1 MNEVILK
8 NAMKMK
14 LTGAAAAAWLLA
26 ASLAATEVQG
36 ASAAADTAATPL
48 SWRLG
53 PGQYRQTIADVFGPS
68 IATTGR
74 FDPEY
79 RQEGLLTIGA
89 RAASISA
96 SGIERY
102 DELAENIAAQV
113 VDERHRDTLIPCKPQ
128 SASASD
134 DACARQFLSAA
145 GRLLYR
151 RALLDEEIALAV
163 RTASQVATAKNDFY
177 AGIAASLSNMLLSPN
192 FLYVYKTFEPDPE
205 RAGAVRLDGYSKA
218 SVLSFFLWNAPPDDA
233 LLTAAENGELHSVR
247 GLKRQVDRML
257 ASPSLENGARA
268 FFSDM
273 LGFSEFETLAK
284 DPTFY
289 PRFTPKVVH
298 QAQEQTLRTIV
309 DLLIVRQGD
318 YRDLFTTPD
327 TFLARSLAALYGV
340 PIVDTTDNGQP
351 ERWIPYRY
359 QDDDPRAGILSHAS
373 FVALHSPSGRSSP
386 TDRGKALREYL
397 LCQEVPAPPAD
408 VSFAVVQDT
417 SHPVYKTARE
427 RLQAHATEAACS
439 GCHKI
444 TDPIGLALENF
455 DTAGGYRTT
464 ENGVPIDTS
473 GELNG
478 TKFDGPVG
486 LAKALRNDPALTQCV
501 ATRAVAYATGRT
513 PARGD
518 AELKRIQA
526 AFAKNKY
533 NFVELLREVA
543 LSEALFR
550 VPPSATQLVTAAR

>member
-1 MNEVILK
+1 MNKL
-8 NAMKMK
+8 MKP
-14 LTGAAAAAWLLA
+14 TFSTAAAAASVLSGWLLA
-26 ASLAATEVQG
+26 QDV
-36 ASAAADTAATPL
+36 SAAASAPASANAPL

-53 PGQYRQTIADVFGPS
+53 PGQYRQTIVEVFGPS
-68 IATTGR
+68 ISITGR

-79 RQEGLLTIGA
+79 RQDGLLTIGA
-89 RAASISA
+89 RTASISA
-96 SGIERY
+96 SGVERY

-113 VDERHRDTLIPCKPQ
+113 VDERNRDTLIPCKP
-128 SASASD
+128 ASATASD
-134 DACARQFLSAA
+134 EACARQFLSAA

-151 RALLDEEIALAV
+151 RALTEEEIAASVKLAGIV
-163 RTASQVATAKNDFY
+163 SQAKHDFY
-177 AGIAASLSNMLLSPN
+177 AGLAGALGNMLLSPN

-205 RAGAVRLDGYSKA
+205 QNGKLRLDGYSKA

-233 LLTAAENGELHSVR
+233 LLSAAENGEIHTKK
-247 GLKRQVDRML
+247 GLRRQVDRML
-257 ASPSLENGARA
+257 ASPSLENGVRA

-284 DPTFY
+284 DPMFF
-289 PRFTPKVVH
+289 PRFTPRVID

-309 DLLIVRQGD
+309 DLLVVRQGD

-327 TFLARSLAALYGV
+327 TFLTRSLAALYGI

-351 ERWIPYRY
+351 ERWIPYSFPA
-359 QDDDPRAGILSHAS
+359 DDPRAGILSHAS

-397 LCQEVPAPPAD
+397 LCQAVPSPPAD

-417 SHPVYKTARE
+417 NHPVYRTARE
-427 RLQAHATEAACS
+427 RLGAHATDAACS

-455 DTAGGYRTT
+455 DSAGGFRTT
-464 ENGVPIDTS
+464 ENGAQIDTS

-486 LAKALRNDPALTQCV
+486 LAKALRSDPALTACV
-501 ATRAVAYATGRT
+501 ATRAVAYASGRT
-513 PARGD
+513 PRRGD

-526 AFAKNKY
+526 EFADNRY

-543 LSEALFR
+543 LSDALFS
-550 VPPSATQLVTAAR
+550 VPPQATQLVTAR

>member
-1 MNEVILK
+1 
-8 NAMKMK
+8 MKVRFSC
-14 LTGAAAAAWLLA
+14 AAAAASLLTASLVSMDALA
-26 ASLAATEVQG
+26 ASSTPAS
-36 ASAAADTAATPL
+36 SAAPL

-53 PGQYRQTIADVFGPS
+53 PSQYRQTMVEVFGPS
-68 IATTGR
+68 IAITGR

-79 RQEGLLTIGA
+79 RQDGLLTIGA
-89 RAASISA
+89 RTASISS
-96 SGIERY
+96 SGFERY
-102 DELAENIAAQV
+102 DELAENVAAQV
-113 VDERHRDTLIPCKPQ
+113 VDQRHRDTLIPCKPQ
-128 SASASD
+128 SATTND
-134 DACARQFLSAA
+134 DACARQFLSTA

-151 RALLDEEIALAV
+151 RALAEEEISLSIRIAGE
-163 RTASQVATAKNDFY
+163 VAKAKNDFY
-177 AGIAASLSNMLLSPN
+177 TGIAAALSNMLLSPN
-192 FLYVYKTFEPDPE
+192 FLYVYKTFEPDPDE
-205 RAGAVRLDGYSKA
+205 QGKLRLDGYSKA

-233 LLTAAENGELHSVR
+233 LLSAAENGEIHTKK

-257 ASPSLENGARA
+257 ASPSLESGVRA
-268 FFSDM
+268 FFADM

-289 PRFTPKVVH
+289 PRFTPKVVD

-318 YRDLFTTPD
+318 YRDLYTTPD
-327 TFLARSLAALYGV
+327 TFLTRSLAALYGV

-351 ERWIPYRY
+351 ERWIPYKY
-359 QDDDPRAGILSHAS
+359 GADDPRAGILSHAS

-397 LCQEVPAPPAD
+397 LCQAVPSPPAD

-417 SHPVYKTARE
+417 NHPVHKTARE
-427 RLQAHATEAACS
+427 RLGAHATDAACS

-455 DTAGGYRTT
+455 DTAAGYRTT
-464 ENGVPIDTS
+464 ENGARIDTS

-486 LAKALRNDPALTQCV
+486 LTKALHGDPALTTCV
-501 ATRAVAYATGRT
+501 ATRAVAYASGRT
-513 PARGD
+513 PGRGD

-526 AFAKNKY
+526 EFGKQKY

-543 LSEALFR
+543 LSDALFR
-550 VPPSATQLVTAAR
+550 VPPSAAQLVTATR

>member
-1 MNEVILK
+1 
-8 NAMKMK
+8 MKVRRNIA
-14 LTGAAAAAWLLA
+14 GAVMAASLLSASLVSMDALA
-26 ASLAATEVQG
+26 ASSAP
-36 ASAAADTAATPL
+36 ASSTAPL

-53 PGQYRQTIADVFGPS
+53 PSQYRQTIAEVFGPS
-68 IATTGR
+68 IAITGR

-89 RAASISA
+89 RTASISA

-113 VDERHRDTLIPCKPQ
+113 VDQRHRDTLIPCKPQ
-128 SASASD
+128 SAAASD
-134 DACARQFLSAA
+134 DACARQFLSTA

-151 RALLDEEIALAV
+151 RALAEEEISLSIRIA
-163 RTASQVATAKNDFY
+163 REVADAKKDFY
-177 AGIAASLSNMLLSPN
+177 TGVSAALSNMLLSPN
-192 FLYVYKTFEPDPE
+192 FLYVYKTFEPDPDE
-205 RAGAVRLDGYSKA
+205 KGKLRLDGYSKA
-218 SVLSFFLWNAPPDDA
+218 SMLSFFLWNAPPDDA
-233 LLTAAENGELHSVR
+233 LLTAAENGEIHTR
-247 GLKRQVDRML
+247 KGLKRQVDRML
-257 ASPSLENGARA
+257 ASPSLESGVRA
-268 FFSDM
+268 FFGDM

-289 PRFTPKVVH
+289 PRFTPRVID

-309 DLLIVRQGD
+309 DLLVVHQGD
-318 YRDLFTTPD
+318 YRDLYTTPN
-327 TFLARSLAALYGV
+327 TFLTRSLAALYGV

-351 ERWIPYRY
+351 ERWIPYKY
-359 QDDDPRAGILSHAS
+359 AAEDPRAGILSHAS

-397 LCQEVPAPPAD
+397 LCQEVPSPPAD

-417 SHPVYKTARE
+417 NHPVHKTARE
-427 RLQAHATEAACS
+427 RLGAHATEPACA

-455 DTAGGYRTT
+455 DTAGGYRTI
-464 ENGVPIDTS
+464 ENGAKIDTS

-486 LAKALRNDPALTQCV
+486 LTKALHGDPALTACV
-501 ATRAVAYATGRT
+501 ATRAVAYASGRT
-513 PARGD
+513 PGRGD

-526 AFAKNKY
+526 EFGKKKY

-543 LSEALFR
+543 LSDALFR
-550 VPPSATQLVTAAR
+550 VPPSAAQFVTAAR